1 MRRGLMEVSVGLL
14 LSMAL
19 LPRIHTN
26 AASDMFVFPLG
37 YHDGQNYA
45 PRIMHDS
52 QGNLIENTDF
62 DAQNPDL
69 SPPSSCFGPP
79 WRELHHAGE
88 DLYRDGRSWPIPG
101 PEGDAQQLIVSR
113 PC

>member
-1 MRRGLMEVSVGLL
+1 MRRGRMGLSVGLL

-45 PRIMHDS
+45 PHIMYDS
-52 QGNLIENTDF
+52 AAI
-62 DAQNPDL
+62 
-69 SPPSSCFGPP
+69 
-79 WRELHHAGE
+79 
-88 DLYRDGRSWPIPG
+88 
-101 PEGDAQQLIVSR
+101 
-113 PC
+113 